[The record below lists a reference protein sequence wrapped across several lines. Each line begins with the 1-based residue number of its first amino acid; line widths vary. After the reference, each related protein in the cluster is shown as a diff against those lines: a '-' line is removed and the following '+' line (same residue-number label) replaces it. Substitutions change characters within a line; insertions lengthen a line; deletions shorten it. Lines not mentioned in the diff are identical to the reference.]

1 MSYYD
6 TDRDIDYSSD
16 MADEFAMSER
26 GGFYR
31 LVVDFEDREGQ
42 DPNYTGCPLEA
53 DDMEDAVDE
62 ALDWLGLDRKD
73 TFLWLYEE
81 SDEVTHFALSTDP
94 VPEGETDWPEDAK
107 VVGSV
112 RFSDV

>member
-1 MSYYD
+1 MSHYD
-6 TDRDIDYSSD
+6 SERDIDYSSD
-16 MADEFAMSER
+16 MEGEH
-26 GGFYR
+26 GFYR

-42 DPNYTGCPLEA
+42 DPSYTGCPLEA

-62 ALDWLGLDRKD
+62 ALDWLGLDRND

-81 SDEVTHFALSTDP
+81 SDEITHFALSTDP

>member
-1 MSYYD
+1 MSHYD
-6 TDRDIDYSSD
+6 SERDIDYSSD
-16 MADEFAMSER
+16 MEGES
-26 GGFYR
+26 GFYR

-53 DDMEDAVDE
+53 DDMDDAVDE

>member
-1 MSYYD
+1 MSHYD
-6 TDRDIDYSSD
+6 AERDIDYSSD
-16 MADEFAMSER
+16 MEGEC
-26 GGFYR
+26 GFYR

-62 ALDWLGLDRKD
+62 ALDWLGLDRND

-81 SDEVTHFALSTDP
+81 SDEITHFALSTDP